1 MKKYKNL
8 FLYFEFFVFA
18 FCFSSEFSAGV
29 LVCANWEG
37 GSNTQN
43 VVLGHFR

>member
-1 MKKYKNL
+1 MKK
-8 FLYFEFFVFA
+8 FDFVF
-18 FCFSSEFSAGV
+18 FLSEFSLGAKC
-29 LVCANWEG
+29 VCEREG